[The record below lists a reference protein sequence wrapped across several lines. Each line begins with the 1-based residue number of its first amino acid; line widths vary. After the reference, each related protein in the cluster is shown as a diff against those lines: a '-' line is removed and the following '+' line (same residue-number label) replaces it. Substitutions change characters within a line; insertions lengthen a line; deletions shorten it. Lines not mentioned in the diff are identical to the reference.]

1 MGKGKNTYHEK
12 QQKSIDKEILSRVVD
27 YFINQ
32 QGYLLMQMNANRLDE
47 GLRNVIKNKAE
58 AEFQRLGIC
67 QENELEAYLDVF
79 EKYIWGYY
87 YLDSLI
93 RDKDISDI
101 KCYEYNRITAKRN
114 GELELTD
121 VSFADEEDYRRFVQ
135 MVVTKN
141 EKNLSAVNA
150 KVVFTDVYSDADFI
164 LRFNVMS
171 GWLQTSSMPFIHIRK
186 DPKKKLYLDDLV
198 KLGFMTQ
205 EQRKYLA
212 GAAKTAKGIY
222 VTGKGSVGKTRLTN
236 ALLEEI
242 PKKKS
247 GLVVA
252 ESDELFS
259 EHPHFLFQHTIENNG
274 EGKVSYDLKTL
285 ATNGLL
291 IDLDYFIISEIKG
304 DEAAAFSLASYT
316 GHTCWATGHGASA
329 RDGIEKLADYI
340 QRATGD
346 SVEKCYKVLSKMEVV
361 VYLEDFRIKEI
372 VEVKGFD
379 KDHLVFQDI
388 FGGAAEWK

>member
-1 MGKGKNTYHEK
+1 
-12 QQKSIDKEILSRVVD
+12 
-27 YFINQ
+27 
-32 QGYLLMQMNANRLDE
+32 MQMRANRLDT
-47 GLRNVIKNKAE
+47 GLRDTINNKAE
-58 AEFQRLGIC
+58 AEFIRLGIK
-67 QENELEAYLDVF
+67 QGEELEAYLDIF

-87 YLDSLI
+87 QLDPLI

-141 EKNLSAVNA
+141 EKNLSAINA
-150 KVVFTDVYSDADFI
+150 KVVFTDVSSDEDFI

-171 GWLQTSSMPFIHIRK
+171 GWLQTSNMPFIHIRK

-198 KLGFMTQ
+198 RLGFMTP
-205 EQRKYLA
+205 EQKKYLA
-212 GAAKTAKGIY
+212 AAAKKAKGIY
-222 VTGKGSVGKTRLTN
+222 ITGKGSVGKTRLMN

-242 PKKKS
+242 PTNKS

-259 EHPHFLFQHTIENNG
+259 DHPHFLFQHTIENNG
-274 EGKVSYDLKTL
+274 EGKVSYDLKKL

-291 IDLDYFIISEIKG
+291 IDLNYYIISEIKG
-304 DEAAAFSLASYT
+304 DEAEAFSLASYT
-316 GHTCWATGHGASA
+316 GHICWATGHGASA

-346 SVEKCYKVLSKMEVV
+346 SIEKCYKVLSKMEVV
-361 VYLEDFRIKEI
+361 VYLEDFKIKEI
-372 VEVKGFD
+372 AEIRGFE
-379 KDHLVFQDI
+379 KDHLVFENI
-388 FGGAAEWK
+388 FGGVA